1 MIHVLLIKLILDIS
15 LIIGEVTYLYKWA
28 FPVGMTCDHLARVK
42 VGYTYEIKAPIDRT
56 WCVFSACDKFIVKMK
71 VVAWRRNLQ
80 FRMALV

>member
-1 MIHVLLIKLILDIS
+1 M
-15 LIIGEVTYLYKWA
+15 
-28 FPVGMTCDHLARVK
+28 GMTCGHLARVK